1 MQLVAVVVEETS
13 ALAYSLQKALACG
26 AVKKKDMILWLNVQQ
41 EY

>member
-1 MQLVAVVVEETS
+1 MKKTS
-13 ALAYSLQKALACG
+13 AFAYSLQKVPDRG